1 MAADMRASTLSI
13 GRRKSEEADAA
24 ASHDFEAAVTAG
36 LSKPQKELPSRFFY
50 DSAGSALFEEIT
62 HLPEYY
68 LTRTETELL
77 NAHAG
82 EMIGDLP
89 KDGVLVE
96 FGSGSSRK
104 TEILLRHAPR
114 GVTYVPIDVSGSAL
128 VAARRRLAARFP
140 DLDIRP
146 AVGDFSAPL
155 RLEGDL
161 AVRPKVG
168 FFPGSTIGNLAP
180 AKAVVLLRSF
190 RAVLSGESRLI
201 VGVDLRK
208 DERRLVAAYDDAA
221 GVTAA
226 FNLNLLRRINREL
239 GAAINLATFRHRAL
253 YNPHEGRIE
262 MHLVSSV
269 AQDVRIAGQ
278 RFHFQAGES
287 IHTENSY
294 KYTVAQFREMAR
306 EAGWQPTKV
315 WIDADQTFS
324 IHELSAPAT
333 R

>member
-1 MAADMRASTLSI
+1 MRASTLSI
-13 GRRKSEEADAA
+13 GTRRGEAA
-24 ASHDFEAAVTAG
+24 AGADDFAAAVMMG

-68 LTRTETELL
+68 LTRTETEIL
-77 NAHAG
+77 NAHAA
-82 EMIGDLP
+82 EMIGALP
-89 KDGVLVE
+89 EGGVLVE

-104 TEILLRHAPR
+104 TEILLQHAPP

-128 VAARRRLAARFP
+128 AQASRRLAERFP
-140 DLDIRP
+140 GLDIRP
-146 AVGDFSAPL
+146 AVGDFSAPF
-155 RLEGDL
+155 RLESDL
-161 AVRPKVG
+161 DKRPKVG

-180 AKAVVLLRSF
+180 AQAILLLRSF
-190 RAVLSGESRLI
+190 RAVLSGESHLI
-201 VGVDLRK
+201 VGVDLQK
-208 DERRLVAAYDDAA
+208 DEGRLVAAYDDTA

-226 FNLNLLRRINREL
+226 FNLNLLGRINREL
-239 GAAINLATFRHRAL
+239 GASIDLASFRHRAL
-253 YNPHEGRIE
+253 YNSQEGRIE

-269 AQDVRIAGQ
+269 AQDVRIRG
-278 RFHFQAGES
+278 RSFHFGAGES

-306 EAGWQPTKV
+306 GAGWTPSRA

-324 IHELSAPAT
+324 VHELSAPRAVQ
-333 R
+333 